1 MVELQAML
9 MFLLMTSKNIFL
21 QIVTSLKEYR
31 RTLTII
37 SRRVESTMLALGKN
51 LTQSDPLELLSLR
64 IFWQLI
70 PRIQLLVL
78 YLKSFMLVKKDLDI
92 TLQNRL
98 TKLKNRPDSKDDNNN
113 LSLPPSPPLFPPVP
127 PPHPSQP
134 PPSFSQRPS
143 PTEFIPPPRPPPPSP
158 PLENFFG

>member
-1 MVELQAML
+1 
-9 MFLLMTSKNIFL
+9 
-21 QIVTSLKEYR
+21 
-31 RTLTII
+31 
-37 SRRVESTMLALGKN
+37 
-51 LTQSDPLELLSLR
+51 
-64 IFWQLI
+64 
-70 PRIQLLVL
+70 
-78 YLKSFMLVKKDLDI
+78 MLVKKDLDI